1 MSSQQTSRA
10 IPETDTTVASDEASS
25 EETLQPDRTIVSST
39 PEASTAS
46 EGTSTPHSDSSLPV
60 DPVDAEGVS
69 THQSDSSL
77 PVDPIDDAEGVS
89 THQPGSS
96 VPADFLRDA

>member
-46 EGTSTPHSDSSLPV
+46 EGTSTPHSDSL
-60 DPVDAEGVS
+60 
-69 THQSDSSL
+69 L
-77 PVDPIDDAEGVS
+77 PVDPIDNAEGVS

>member
-1 MSSQQTSRA
+1 MSSQVSRA
-10 IPETDTTVASDEASS
+10 IPETDTTVASPISGETSS
-25 EETLQPDRTIVSST
+25 DETLQTDSAIVSSS

-46 EGTSTPHSDSSLPV
+46 EGTSTPPSDSFLPV

-69 THQSDSSL
+69 L
-77 PVDPIDDAEGVS
+77 S
-89 THQPGSS
+89 THEPGSS